1 MVKMT
6 ENEKQT
12 IKELTID
19 LLEIAEINLLMSFY
33 GLEPE
38 QINKQWKPEINPI
51 TWIYG
56 HCISHMDLI
65 YGELCQGSRL
75 LPKEVGMLVSYGAS
89 KENVE
94 KGLPISFKELIEYG
108 MKISE
113 RTFDYLKKLPL
124 EKFYELPEK
133 DVENKTDESIM
144 KATQRVA
151 LHISGHMGQII
162 LLRRLI
168 GDKGGVFVGGMSNE
182 QRVSLKEK
190 WLKWWEENKEKFQ

>member
-33 GLEPE
+33 GLEPK

-144 KATQRVA
+144 KVTQRVA